1 MGISVLSMILK
12 MSGIAAGYVLLTLFL
27 HRKLKNTQ
35 MSHGLRILIGLIYG
49 MCAVLST
56 HFGVQFEGMIINERD
71 LGPLCAGLFFDPVS
85 GIIAGV
91 LGGVERYI
99 AGTYFDVGAYTR
111 IACSVSTCLA
121 GFVSAFMSI
130 FIFNRKKPSAFYA
143 LFMGAVMEVFHMYVV
158 LITHRDD
165 MYMAYYV
172 VRICAIPMIFFCGI
186 GLAAC
191 SVVLLVNDG
200 EWRNPFKKIP
210 DSEILLAQ
218 KFEFWLF
225 VATLIIIIANFIFTF
240 RIQTQAAIQDTRT
253 DILATAND
261 IRDTYESLRS
271 YDANTNILNFHV
283 GLEGSFDI
291 VQHTGYIIAGTHQGK
306 ALDPELLQLMID
318 HRNDDIFETKYFDN
332 NVFCHSEQLDVAY
345 YMVIAKPTS
354 EVYFDRNADA
364 FETAFYDILML
375 TVIYVT
381 ISLLV
386 QAIVVNNLNMVNN
399 SLHKITGG
407 DLSETVSVCSSTE
420 FTSLSDDINQTVEV
434 LKGYIDAAEKRM
446 AQELEFARQI
456 QESALPQNFH
466 MPSKEVEIFATMDP
480 AKEVGGDFYDFFF
493 VDSNRVA
500 LVIAD
505 VSGKGI
511 PASLF
516 MMRSKAAIRSTVGP
530 SFSPA
535 EILEKVNNTLCEGND
550 TDMFVTVWIGIIN
563 LTTGTM
569 SCANAG
575 HEYPVIRHKG
585 GEYELVKDSHSPALA
600 TMEGIRFREYELQFN
615 PGDELFVYT
624 DGIPE
629 SINHSVEQYGTDRL
643 LKVLNKNRDVQ
654 YDRLLPRIRHDIADF
669 CSGAD
674 QFDDI
679 TMLAFKFNGLNPS

>member
-1 MGISVLSMILK
+1 MDISTFSMILK
-12 MSGIAAGYVLLTLFL
+12 MSAIAIGHVLLTLLLFRQFK
-27 HRKLKNTQ
+27 HRQ
-35 MSHGLRILIGLIYG
+35 MTGKSRVLLGLIYG
-49 MCAVLST
+49 LCAIIST
-56 HFGVQFEGMIINERD
+56 HFGVEYNGMIINERD

-85 GIIAGV
+85 GVIAGI

-99 AGTYFDVGAYTR
+99 AGTYFGVGSYTR
-111 IACSVSTCLA
+111 IACSISTCLA

-130 FIFNRKKPSAFYA
+130 YIFKRKKPSALYA
-143 LFMGAVMEVFHMYVV
+143 FFMGAVMEVFHMYVV
-158 LITHRDD
+158 LVTHRND
-165 MYMAYYV
+165 MNMAYYV
-172 VRICAIPMIFFCGI
+172 VRICAIPMIIFCGL

-191 SVVLLVNDG
+191 AVVLLISDG

-210 DSEILLAQ
+210 DRDIMLAQ

-225 VATLIIIIANFIFTF
+225 IATFLIIVTNFMFTF
-240 RIQTQAAIQDTRT
+240 NMQTQSAVQDARA
-253 DILATAND
+253 DLIATAKD
-261 IRDTYESLRS
+261 IRETYESLRS
-271 YDANTNILNFHV
+271 YDANTNILRFHV
-283 GLEGSFDI
+283 GTEGSFDI
-291 VQHTGYIIAGTHQGK
+291 VQHTGYIVAGTHQGK
-306 ALDPELLQLMID
+306 ALYPEELELMISHKGD
-318 HRNDDIFETKYFDN
+318 EIFETRYFDAP
-332 NVFCHSEQLDVAY
+332 VLCHSEQLDEAY
-345 YMVIAKPTS
+345 YLVVAKPVS
-354 EVYFDRNADA
+354 EVYYGRNAVA

-399 SLHKITGG
+399 SLHKITEG
-407 DLSETVSVCSSTE
+407 DLSETVSVCTTSE
-420 FTSLSDDINQTVEV
+420 FASLSNDINQTVDV
-434 LKGYIDAAEKRM
+434 LKGYIAAAEQRM

-466 MPSKEVEIFATMDP
+466 MPRKDLEIFATMDP

-493 VDSNRVA
+493 IDHDRLA

-530 SFSPA
+530 TLSPA

-563 LTTGTM
+563 LATGLM
-569 SCANAG
+569 QCANAG
-575 HEYPVIRHKG
+575 HEYPVIRHNG
-585 GEYELVKDSHSPALA
+585 MDYELVKDTHSPALA
-600 TMEGIRFREYELQFN
+600 AMEGIRFREYDLQFN

-629 SINHSVEQYGTDRL
+629 SINKAVEQYGTDRL
-643 LKVLNKNRDVQ
+643 LKVLNKNKDVQ
-654 YDRLLPRIRHDIADF
+654 YDRLLPRVRHDISDF
-669 CSGAD
+669 CEGAD

-679 TMLAFKFNGLNPS
+679 TMMGFKYNG

>member
-1 MGISVLSMILK
+1 MDLSLFSMIIQ
-12 MSGIAAGYVLLTLFL
+12 MSVIAIGDVLLTLFL
-27 HRKLKNTQ
+27 HRALGHRKMTWGIRIFVGVVY
-35 MSHGLRILIGLIYG
+35 GLF
-49 MCAVLST
+49 AVFST
-56 HFGVQFEGMIINERD
+56 HFGVQFGGMIINERD
-71 LGPLCAGLFFDPVS
+71 LGPLCAGLFFDPIS
-85 GIIAGV
+85 GIIAGI

-99 AGTYFDVGAYTR
+99 AGAYFGVGSYTR

-130 FIFNRKKPSAFYA
+130 YIFNRRKPSAFYA
-143 LFMGAVMEVFHMYVV
+143 FFMGAVMEVFHMYVV
-158 LITHRDD
+158 LITHKDD
-165 MYMAYYV
+165 MNMAYYV
-172 VRICAIPMIFFCGI
+172 VRICSIPMIIFCGL

-191 SVVLLVNDG
+191 SVALLINDK

-210 DSEILLAQ
+210 DQEIMLAQ

-225 VATLIIIIANFIFTF
+225 VATLVIIVANFVFTF
-240 RIQTQAAIQDTRT
+240 QMQTRAAIQDASA
-253 DILATAND
+253 DLVAISDD
-261 IRDTYESLRS
+261 IRETYTSLRK
-271 YDANTNILNFHV
+271 YDANTNILRFHV
-283 GLEGSFDI
+283 GSEGSFDI
-291 VQHTGYIIAGTHQGK
+291 VQNTGYIIAGNHQGK
-306 ALDPELLQLMID
+306 SLDPELFQLMID
-318 HRNDDIFETKYFDN
+318 HTDEDIFKVEYFEKD
-332 NVFCHSEQLDVAY
+332 VFCHFEQLDVSY
-345 YMVIAKPTS
+345 YLVVAKPTS
-354 EVYFDRNADA
+354 EVYYDRNAGA

-386 QAIVVNNLNMVNN
+386 QAIVVNNLNMVNS
-399 SLHKITGG
+399 SLHRITGG
-407 DLSETVSVCSSTE
+407 DLSETVSVCSTSE
-420 FTSLSDDINQTVEV
+420 FASLSSDINQTVEV
-434 LKGYIDAAEKRM
+434 LKGYINAAEQRM

-466 MPSKEVEIFATMDP
+466 LPRNDVEIFATMDP

-493 VDSNRVA
+493 IDNYRFA

-530 SFSPA
+530 TFSPS

-563 LTTGTM
+563 LTTGLM

-575 HEYPVIRHKG
+575 HEYPVIRQSG
-585 GEYELVKDSHSPALA
+585 QDYELFKDKHSLALG
-600 TMEGIRFREYELQFN
+600 TMDGIHFKEYELQLH
-615 PGDELFVYT
+615 PGDEIFVYT

-629 SINHSVEQYGTDRL
+629 SINKDVKQYGTDRL
-643 LKVLNKNRDVQ
+643 LTVLNKNKDVP
-654 YDRLLPRIRHDIADF
+654 YERLLPRVRNDISNF
-669 CSGAD
+669 CEGAD

-679 TMLAFKFNGLNPS
+679 TMMGFKYKG